1 VTDGTPDVS
10 GTGLRG
16 ALAQLGGSLL
26 ALLRTRL
33 ELVALEFDEERE
45 RTTARL
51 VLSLVAVLFFA
62 FAVFAASALVVV
74 LFWETHRIAALC
86 GITVAYLLVGCAAWW
101 RLRVHQRDDAPPFAA
116 TLAELEHD
124 RAWLAG
130 EVGREK

>member
-1 VTDGTPDVS
+1 VTDGTPGGS

-26 ALLRTRL
+26 ASLRTRL
-33 ELVALEFDEERE
+33 ELVALEFNEERE
-45 RTTARL
+45 RTIARL

-62 FAVFAASALVVV
+62 FALFTASALVVV

-86 GITVAYLLVGCAAWW
+86 GITVVYLLIGCAAWW

-116 TLAELEHD
+116 TLAELGRD
-124 RAWLAG
+124 GARLTG
-130 EVGREK
+130 EIGREQ